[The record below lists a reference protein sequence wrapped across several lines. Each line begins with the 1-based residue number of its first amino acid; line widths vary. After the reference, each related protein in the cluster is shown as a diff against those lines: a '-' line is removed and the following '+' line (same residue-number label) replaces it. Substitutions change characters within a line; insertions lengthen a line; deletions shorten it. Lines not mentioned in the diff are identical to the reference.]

1 MSSNSEART
10 AMIREESGCLPFH
23 EIPHTSELFTAFVEG
38 FSRVSSYFPHAPTE
52 RGILEAARTVQIDPA
67 MRPAVVEVLREQ
79 NLGFGAGEDVVRN
92 LDRLLRGAVAIVTGQ
107 QVGLFSGPL
116 YGLLKALSAVRVA
129 EQITGRGVDAVP
141 VFWLATEDHDLAE
154 VDHSFWN
161 ARSRLTRYELP
172 PHALEG
178 DRRVGEITLGKA
190 IESIVAEAVPTLDG
204 PFAAE
209 VARALG
215 ESYTARDTYGSSFG
229 KLMTRLL
236 AGRGLILLDP
246 LNSRLHQ
253 LASPVFRRAL
263 HDAGPLEEA
272 LTARSERLERE
283 GFHAQVRI
291 SPASTLLF
299 FNLDG
304 RRYPV
309 RRREGKFI
317 AGDTEFRL
325 DELHAAIESAPEA
338 ITPGV
343 LLRPVVQDA
352 LLPTAAYLAGPAEVA
367 YMAQAQVLYERIL
380 GRSPA
385 VLPRLS
391 VTLVE
396 PALARILSKYDLDM
410 RDVLEGPQHVRSRM
424 ERKAIP
430 DPLAQ
435 RFESDEQELRR
446 LLESY
451 ADPIEKLDRTLRGAL
466 ENVKEKMLH
475 QFSKLK
481 EKVGRAENFRTG
493 VLDDHERILFDSLYP
508 RGELQERSL
517 CALPLIAAHGP
528 ELLDE
533 LTRLSSA
540 PASSDPRSCAYQ
552 HRLLFL

>member
-1 MSSNSEART
+1 MT
-10 AMIREESGCLPFH
+10 HEESGCLPFR
-23 EIPHTSELFTAFVEG
+23 EIPHTSELFTAFVED
-38 FSRVSSYFPHAPTE
+38 FSLVSGYFPYAPTE
-52 RGILEAARTVQIDPA
+52 RGILEAARAVHLDPGI
-67 MRPAVVEVLREQ
+67 RGAVVEVLREQ
-79 NLGFGAGEDVVRN
+79 NQQFGAGEDVERN
-92 LDRLLRGAVAIVTGQ
+92 LDRLSSGAAAIVTGQ

-116 YGLLKALSAVRVA
+116 YALLKALSAVRIA
-129 EQITGRGVDAVP
+129 EQITLRGVDAVP

-154 VDHSFWN
+154 VDHAFWN
-161 ARSRLTRYELP
+161 ARSRLTRYELAAP
-172 PHALEG
+172 SLDG
-178 DRRVGEITLGKA
+178 DRRVGEITLGEA
-190 IESIVAEAVPTLDG
+190 IESMVLQAAETLDG

-209 VARALG
+209 VARALR
-215 ESYTARDTYGSSFG
+215 ESYTARDTYGSSFA

-246 LNSRLHQ
+246 LNARLHE

-263 HDAGPLEEA
+263 HDAGPLHDA
-272 LTARSERLERE
+272 LAARSNQLERD
-283 GFHAQVRI
+283 GFHAQVKI

-304 RRYPV
+304 RRYAV
-309 RRREGKFI
+309 RRREGKFV
-317 AGDTEFRL
+317 AGDTEFSL
-325 DELHAAIESAPEA
+325 DELHAAIESTPEA

-367 YMAQAQVLYERIL
+367 YMAQAQVPYERIL

-385 VLPRLS
+385 VLPRSS
-391 VTLVE
+391 VTLIE

-424 ERKAIP
+424 EQKAVP
-430 DPLAQ
+430 DALAR

-451 ADPIEKLDRTLRGAL
+451 AGPIEKLDRTLLGAL
-466 ENVKEKMLH
+466 ENVEEKMLY
-475 QFSKLK
+475 QFAKLK
-481 EKVGRAENFRTG
+481 EKVGRAENFRSG
-493 VLDDHERILFDSLYP
+493 VLDDHERVLFDSLYP
-508 RGELQERSL
+508 HGELQERSL
-517 CALPLIAAHGP
+517 CALPFIAEHGP

-540 PASSDPRSCAYQ
+540 PASSDPRSCVYQ